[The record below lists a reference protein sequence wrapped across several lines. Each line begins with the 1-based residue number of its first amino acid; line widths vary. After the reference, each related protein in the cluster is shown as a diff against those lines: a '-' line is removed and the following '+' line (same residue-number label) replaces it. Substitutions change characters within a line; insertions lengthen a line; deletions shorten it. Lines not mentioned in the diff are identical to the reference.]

1 MKPASSRIESLR
13 QMISLEERRS
23 KLQDEISAIEQHIAA
38 LQKSVFSGAAAQPA
52 PAPARGRPAG
62 TGKRARRGA
71 LKQKIEAALEAAG
84 SGGVRVKEL
93 AEALG
98 TKPVNIHA
106 WFHSNMKTNP
116 RIIKISGGHYRIGNG
131 SKAAAAPAP
140 AAKPAKG
147 SKAAK
152 APKAPKAGGR
162 RKGSKRG
169 QLSARIL
176 DLLKEAGDKGISVS
190 DLAAKLGIQYR
201 NTYVWFATTGKKN
214 PAIKKVGPATY
225 KLAA

>member
-13 QMISLEERRS
+13 QMLNLEEKRS
-23 KLQDEISAIEQHIAA
+23 KLQEEISAIEQQMAA
-38 LQKSVFSGAAAQPA
+38 LQRAVFSGAPA
-52 PAPARGRPAG
+52 PAPVRGRPAAS
-62 TGKRARRGA
+62 GKRARRGA

-131 SKAAAAPAP
+131 GRAASAPAQAP
-140 AAKPAKG
+140 KPAK
-147 SKAAK
+147 AA
-152 APKAPKAGGR
+152 GR

-169 QLSARIL
+169 QLSGRIL
-176 DLLKEAGDKGISVS
+176 GLLKEAGDKGASVS
-190 DLAAKLGIQYR
+190 DLAAKLGLKYR

-225 KLAA
+225 RLAA